1 VAIQYTIDRARQSVF
16 TVLSGKVTLEQFLA
30 YYKQLRS
37 DPEFDF
43 TFDELISVLESA
55 RMDLNFE
62 NLSSIRTVDPFS
74 PESKRA
80 VVAPIDVNYGISR
93 MYGSLLDR
101 ESFRVFRT
109 LAEAEAFLD
118 NGREDS

>member
-1 VAIQYTIDRARQSVF
+1 VAIQYTIERARRI
-16 TVLSGKVTLEQFLA
+16 VLTMFSGKVTLDQSLA

-43 TFDELISVLESA
+43 SFDELISVPESA
-55 RMDLNFE
+55 RLHLNFE
-62 NLSSIRTVDPFS
+62 ALSSIRTVDPFS

-80 VVAPIDVNYGISR
+80 VVAPLDVNYGISR
-93 MYGSLLDR
+93 MYGSLLNR
-101 ESFRVFRT
+101 EGFRVFRT

>member
-1 VAIQYTIDRARQSVF
+1 MF
-16 TVLSGKVTLEQFLA
+16 SGKVTLDQSLA

-43 TFDELISVLESA
+43 SFDELISVPESA
-55 RMDLNFE
+55 RLDLNFE
-62 NLSSIRTVDPFS
+62 TLSSIRTVDPFS

-80 VVAPIDVNYGISR
+80 VAAPIDVNYGISR
-93 MYGSLLDR
+93 MYGSLLNR